1 MLAGAIC
8 LQLPFT
14 PAQQFPKKI
23 RETKTWI
30 KVHTFNAQ
38 DTEGASAL
46 NRYLPKFLPD
56 GSSAPAIAP
65 SAGSKLQ
72 FIVSNLP
79 SVLDDA
85 IPPYKCICRILNAT
99 GADMHPMLVNGKQ
112 HMCTTNLDALPNKF
126 SKLREVLKLPPRFRP
141 NQKEHRLEQTL
152 DEACKAWVNE
162 VCKYNSELQ
171 HPATEL
177 AKLAA
182 TKVLQEMSMKGNTY
196 QKSLP
201 ASWKNELEE
210 FFDLGGV
217 VSFGDKEPVHVIIC
231 QVLAVK
237 LTEDMLSGSKRYIQ
251 THLTQGDALSIMQ
264 VELNEAVG
272 GNMSLG
278 EHIPRLRQHVKT
290 HKPRE
295 KGGMT
300 MRPTTDSRERGCY
313 RHGKMMNQI
322 LKLTIQW
329 AEQQPNYTVVQ
340 STTHFLQELPAKLPR
355 IATAD
360 VKGFF
365 TEISH
370 DAIRKYMTILLK
382 KTFHDYQGRHMF
394 VTERSSAWTYGQADS
409 THPKQYD
416 QEKVVKLI
424 DTLLSNDYTIT
435 GGRVYVANEGVP
447 MGASYS
453 SHLASLTLWVLETLA
468 IPILQDI
475 HLKLNL
481 GPAIYL
487 RYVDDCIHTTPRNIF
502 KAVMDPAFAKA
513 SCVYETDEDEN
524 EFTKGVTFLQAKI
537 VLQRD
542 GALVTSH
549 YSQSYKINPNT
560 PMLPTKGGASTQ
572 KTYSQA
578 VKTYCRA
585 AYTTSTTLHEYIRSV
600 AKLVRSDIHPKY
612 SRRSIARAA
621 TETLSL
627 PDECRYG
634 VVNKQNRHRLEQY
647 IRESISK

>member
-1 MLAGAIC
+1 M
-8 LQLPFT
+8 Q
-14 PAQQFPKKI
+14 
-23 RETKTWI
+23 
-30 KVHTFNAQ
+30 TFNAQ
-38 DTEGASAL
+38 DTEGVSAL
-46 NRYLPKFLPD
+46 NRHLPRLLPN
-56 GSSAPAIAP
+56 GSTAPSLAP

-72 FIVSNLP
+72 FMVSNLP

-85 IPPYKCICRILNAT
+85 KAPYKCICHMLNT
-99 GADMHPMLVNGKQ
+99 KDLDMHPKLIYGKQ
-112 HMCTTNLDALPNKF
+112 HMCTTNLDVLPSKF
-126 SKLREVLKLPPRFRP
+126 SKLKEVLQLPPRFRP
-141 NQKEHRLEQTL
+141 NQKDYRLEQTL
-152 DEACKAWVNE
+152 DEACKAWVHE
-162 VCKYNSELQ
+162 VCKDNGDLH
-171 HPATEL
+171 HPATVL
-177 AKLAA
+177 ATRAAAQVLA
-182 TKVLQEMSMKGNTY
+182 EMSMRGKAY
-196 QKSLP
+196 QKTLP
-201 ASWKNELEE
+201 ANWKSELEE
-210 FFDLGGV
+210 FFELGGV

-231 QVLAVK
+231 QVIAVK

-251 THLTQGDALSIMQ
+251 TQLTQEEALSIMRA
-264 VELNEAVG
+264 ELNEAVG
-272 GNMSLG
+272 GNILLG
-278 EHIPRLRQHVKT
+278 EEIPRLRQHVKT

-313 RHGKMMNQI
+313 KHGKIMNQI

-370 DAIRKYMTILLK
+370 DAIRKYMTILLRRM
-382 KTFHDYQGRHMF
+382 FHEYQGRHMF
-394 VTERSSAWTYGQADS
+394 VTERSSTWTYGVADS

-416 QEKVVKLI
+416 QVKVVKLI

-435 GGRVYVANEGVP
+435 GGRVYIANEGVP

-468 IPILQDI
+468 IPVLQDI

-481 GPAIYL
+481 GPVVYL
-487 RYVDDCIHTTPRNIF
+487 RYVDDCIHSTPRDIF

-513 SCVYETDEDEN
+513 SCLYETEEDEN

-537 VLQRD
+537 VLQPD
-542 GALVTSH
+542 GTLVTSH

-578 VKTYCRA
+578 AKTYCRA

-634 VVNKQNRHRLEQY
+634 VINQQNRHRLEQY